1 MTFPSPVKFLLSLL
15 ATFSSLSLLSAQ
27 MPELVQLPLGDTL
40 VERRL
45 AFVESQMGIS
55 RTDWKLT
62 LPADYSAKLVFRR
75 AGSDNPIKEV
85 SFAPGTTNAIFFATV
100 PEGEHLNISFGANNE
115 GKGILLSKP
124 QESTARFGFP
134 DGVKDFRLFD
144 LSYSVPGGTEAMWC
158 EVSFQKR

>member
-1 MTFPSPVKFLLSLL
+1 
-15 ATFSSLSLLSAQ
+15 
-27 MPELVQLPLGDTL
+27 MPELVQLPLGDSL

-62 LPADYSAKLVFRR
+62 LPKEYSAKLVFRR
-75 AGSDNPIKEV
+75 AGSDQPIKEV
-85 SFAPGTTNAIFFATV
+85 SLEPGTTNSIFFATV

-115 GKGILLSKP
+115 VKGILLTKP
-124 QESTARFGFP
+124 QQSTTKFGFP
-134 DGVKDFRLFD
+134 EGVKDFRLFD
-144 LSYSVPGGTEAMWC
+144 LSYSVPGGSEAMWC